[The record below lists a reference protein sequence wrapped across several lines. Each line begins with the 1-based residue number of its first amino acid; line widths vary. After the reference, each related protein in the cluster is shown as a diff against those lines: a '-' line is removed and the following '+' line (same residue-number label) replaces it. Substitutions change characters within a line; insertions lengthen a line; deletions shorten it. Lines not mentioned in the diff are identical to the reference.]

1 MKYKEQIL
9 QKIESIENQ
18 LRYAEKALMQQSMSA
33 KELAAVINQNVRKL
47 ESIKSFIE
55 AE

>member
-18 LRYAEKALMQQSMSA
+18 LKYVEKALTTQNMSA
-33 KELAAVINQNVRKL
+33 NEIVAILSQNLRKL